1 MTEQTPTQDEL
12 MDRLV
17 GKLEERLM
25 GKITAQVEG
34 QIGGVLSKNQELLQK
49 LVDQKADNADL
60 KGQLEQLAARFD
72 AKPNDPPKH
81 KPHEDHNDVVIS
93 KADAR
98 DPRAYARAKA
108 EAQQRGVQV
117 RFEGR

>member
-1 MTEQTPTQDEL
+1 MTDAPTQDEL
-12 MDRLV
+12 MDKLV

-72 AKPNDPPKH
+72 AKPNDPPKQQT
-81 KPHEDHNDVVIS
+81 PP
-93 KADAR
+93 ADTRDIVLTREQSR